1 MHQTARDDAAGDG
14 FVHTLTIAGEAVAGD
29 EILRRFRS
37 QIHDALTRLPGFH
50 RATILQSVDTAH
62 LCVVTEW
69 AARDDWAGAQWDTVV
84 QDIVVGLFRS
94 GTRTDENSYR
104 VIFREQRSG

>member
-1 MHQTARDDAAGDG
+1 MHQTAGDDAVGNG
-14 FVHTLTIAGEAVAGD
+14 FVHTLIVAGEAVPGD
-29 EILRRFRS
+29 EILREFRS
-37 QIHDALTRLPGFH
+37 KIDDALTRLPGFH
-50 RATILQSVDTAH
+50 RATILQGLDTTD

-94 GTRTDENSYR
+94 GTRTEESSYR
-104 VIFREQRSG
+104 VIFREQRRA